1 MSKSAQIGARA
12 SSAQADRIERS
23 SPSPS
28 DPPAAQPFVVN
39 SADPRSGQVFRL
51 LGETI
56 VVKVSSADT
65 SGLFAVVVETTP
77 PGSGPP
83 LHQHSREDEWFYVLD
98 GEYRFLVGE
107 EMLTV
112 RKGDSLFAPRNIPHT
127 FQNIAKQPG
136 RLLAV
141 NQPGGLEAFFAELEQ
156 ACASGIPEP
165 AKLTP
170 IFGRYGLQ
178 FLGPPLP
185 TE

>member
-1 MSKSAQIGARA
+1 MSKSAPLGTRTG
-12 SSAQADRIERS
+12 SAQADRIERS
-23 SPSPS
+23 SPSQPH
-28 DPPAAQPFVVN
+28 PPATQPFVVN
-39 SADPRSGQVFRL
+39 SGEPRSGKVFRL

-65 SGLFAVVVETTP
+65 AGLFAVVVETTP

-98 GEYRFLVGE
+98 GEYRFLVGKE
-107 EMLTV
+107 IITV
-112 RKGDSLFAPRNIPHT
+112 GKGDSLFAPRNIPHT
-127 FQNIAKQPG
+127 FQNIAKEPG
-136 RLLAV
+136 QLLAV

-178 FLGPPLP
+178 LLGPPLP
-185 TE
+185 IE